1 MISELNMNHTKNDL
15 VINNNSKDIDEKKLL
30 DIYYYID
37 YDDTL
42 YDTNIIERCLQLN
55 LQVNEG
61 SYQINRFINCKK
73 ESIMIK
79 NDDGDIVRRGLLV
92 FNKMFRRLK
101 LKGNA
106 DVWFIYLSNGDVK
119 VYKDVFVGLL
129 NKNPCIKTTSYV
141 INRSSIRISKTEAR
155 DDKLDKLKILN
166 KSLKDLV
173 TNTDENRMITYTNLL
188 D

>member
-1 MISELNMNHTKNDL
+1 MISDLNMNHKNNDL
-15 VINNNSKDIDEKKLL
+15 IVNNNSDDTDEKKLL

-37 YDDTL
+37 YDDNL
-42 YDTNIIERCLQLN
+42 YDINIIERCLQLN
-55 LQVNEG
+55 LQVNER

-79 NDDGDIVRRGLLV
+79 NDDGDVIRRGLLT

-101 LKGNA
+101 LKGNT
-106 DVWFIYLSNGDVK
+106 DVWFIYLSNGNVK
-119 VYKDVFVGLL
+119 VYEDVFVGLL

-141 INRSSIRISKTEAR
+141 INKSSIHISKTETR
-155 DDKLDKLKILN
+155 TDKLEKLKVLN

-173 TNTDENRMITYTNLL
+173 TNTDQNKMITYTNLL